1 MALNTNSLK
10 IFNLVLNLLMFFGT
24 AAAALITLFE
34 MKVHFN
40 LGNKI
45 SYLMVTFSLV
55 MRISLTCQ
63 EFHSGVY
70 TRETWKYYYKWFM
83 NFGFMV
89 PQTKNRVCV
98 YKLCGLLL
106 QLFFQSDGELESEL
120 RAEATERCDQI
131 TRHLAAV

>member
-89 PQTKNRVCV
+89 FYFNC
-98 YKLCGLLL
+98 
-106 QLFFQSDGELESEL
+106 FFKVTASWKVSYELKQRSDAIRSL
-120 RAEATERCDQI
+120 DI
-131 TRHLAAV
+131 